1 MGTRTLGVHLIVLP
15 ESNSSHLPG
24 CAIPKRKLYNLP
36 SIHFQGRVV
45 SFREGTFEDFPQKT
59 YMVDVSEI
67 MAVFSVEMA
76 KHILFATLPIST
88 QTLPTM
94 LIHQQLGVVNPN
106 SKSYFISKKKWG
118 TEKYIVQAFHP
129 FERIVIEEY

>member
-1 MGTRTLGVHLIVLP
+1 
-15 ESNSSHLPG
+15 
-24 CAIPKRKLYNLP
+24 
-36 SIHFQGRVV
+36 
-45 SFREGTFEDFPQKT
+45 
-59 YMVDVSEI
+59 
-67 MAVFSVEMA
+67 MAVFSVDMA
-76 KHILFATLPIST
+76 KHILFATLHIST

-129 FERIVIEEY
+129 LERIVIEEY